1 VAAGFKNVRIL
12 ILGAKGQ
19 LGMSLTEKL
28 NSNFEKELNYLAL
41 GKEQL
46 NIENARNVETWI
58 NSYKPHFVINCAA
71 WTNVVKAETE
81 YESAKRINFGGVVNI
96 AHAAAKFESKLIQ
109 ISTDYVF
116 DGTHIAPIP
125 ESELQNPIN
134 CYGKTKSDAEIFL
147 TQEYPEISVIIRTAW
162 LYGPYG
168 SNFAKTIISK
178 ALSSKKEKIQVV
190 SDQLGQ
196 PTSALDLA
204 SKILEMIISTVDV
217 GIYHGT
223 NSGSISWYGF
233 AKLLLESAG
242 LETERLSP
250 IKSADVRHQVE
261 RPIYSV
267 LGHEMWGIH
276 KMKPMRRWDEAV
288 RDLALRIRR
297 EVEQERGI

>member
-1 VAAGFKNVRIL
+1 MRIL

-19 LGMSLTEKL
+19 LGISLIETLKS
-28 NSNFEKELNYLAL
+28 NSERELNYLAL

-46 NIENARNVETWI
+46 DIENAVDVQTQI
-58 NSYKPHFVINCAA
+58 NSYQPNFIINCAA

-96 AHAAAKFESKLIQ
+96 AHSAAKCKSKLIQ

-134 CYGKTKSDAEIFL
+134 HYGRTKSDAEKFL

-168 SNFAKTIISK
+168 SNFAKTIMSK
-178 ALSSKKEKIQVV
+178 ALSTEKRKIQVI
-190 SDQLGQ
+190 SDHLGQ
-196 PTSALDLA
+196 PTSTLDL
-204 SKILEMIISTVDV
+204 SLKILEIITSNADV

-223 NSGSISWYGF
+223 NSGSVSWYGF

-242 LETERLSP
+242 VGTERLIP
-250 IKSADVRHQVE
+250 VKSADVRHQVE
-261 RPIYSV
+261 RPRYSV
-267 LGHEMWGIH
+267 LGHEIWRIN

-288 RDLALRIRR
+288 KDLALRIRR
-297 EVEQERGI
+297 EVEQVRGI